1 MNELTLL
8 SKVALLLSGSL
19 LIGAAGTYFGRAIQS
34 IGAFILLAVL
44 FIGGAIGVM
53 FLASAPPAVGI
64 TSLFV
69 WVFISGLFIGP
80 SIEMYAKKLG
90 WQTVFLAYA
99 GTGGVMALTGAVG
112 MFSGVDFSGL
122 GPILMF
128 GLFGLI
134 IAGIVG
140 IFWRMSRTVNIVYSL
155 IGMVIFA
162 GYFLFDFFRLTKS
175 ENTWESA
182 IRLTMAI
189 YLDFINFLLYLL
201 QFLAAASDKS

>member
-1 MNELTLL
+1 MNGLTLL

-19 LIGAAGTYFGRAIQS
+19 LIVAAGTYFGRAIQS
-34 IGAFILLAVL
+34 IRAFILLAVL

-53 FLASAPPAVGI
+53 FLARVPPVVGI

-90 WQTVFLAYA
+90 WQTVFLVYA

-112 MFSGVDFSGL
+112 MFSGVHFSRL

-128 GLFGLI
+128 G
-134 IAGIVG
+134 
-140 IFWRMSRTVNIVYSL
+140 
-155 IGMVIFA
+155 
-162 GYFLFDFFRLTKS
+162 
-175 ENTWESA
+175 
-182 IRLTMAI
+182 
-189 YLDFINFLLYLL
+189 FINFLLYLL